1 LTPANGTEGG
11 DGGFGAPATGTVG
24 RETFGGAGI
33 KPVAPPTF
41 GGAGIDGGA
50 TTGAIGGVL
59 TTGAGAL
66 LTTGAGIE
74 TVDST
79 EVTGAPMTGSGEAM
93 PTPTGATGATG
104 ATGGTGAST
113 GDVGRAT
120 TGAGVKPTD
129 DWGIETL
136 PAEPVTPEPGANA
149 EVFVPTNLTVACFAG
164 TASAGT
170 T

>member
-1 LTPANGTEGG
+1 MVPANGTEGG

-50 TTGAIGGVL
+50 TTGAMGGVL

-66 LTTGAGIE
+66 LITGAGIE

-79 EVTGAPMTGSGEAM
+79 EGTGAPMTGSGDAM
-93 PTPTGATGATG
+93 PIPTGATGATG
-104 ATGGTGAST
+104 ASI
-113 GDVGRAT
+113 GDVGRAA

-129 DWGIETL
+129 DWGIATL